1 MSISIQYGILQQI
14 TLHAIERGIHSLH
27 MSSQI
32 TTDHTIH
39 ISIHIKKLFTIV
51 AMENAK
57 P

>member
-1 MSISIQYGILQQI
+1 
-14 TLHAIERGIHSLH
+14 

-32 TTDHTIH
+32 TTDHTID